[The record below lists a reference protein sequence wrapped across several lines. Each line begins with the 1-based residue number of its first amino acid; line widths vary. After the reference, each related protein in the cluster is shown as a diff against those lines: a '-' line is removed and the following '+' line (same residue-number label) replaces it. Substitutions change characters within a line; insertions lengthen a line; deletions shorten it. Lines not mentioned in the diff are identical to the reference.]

1 MTGEEPH
8 RRSASF
14 SDRLALVLIG
24 PLVVILVGAVVTLYV
39 TNSTVRVDG
48 PSMLPTLLDEDRLL
62 VTRGYDAAVRGDIVV
77 IEPPS
82 HPLISQDD
90 TLIKRVVARGGD
102 RIELKNGLVY
112 VNGAPEP
119 TSYDVIQ
126 EDPRANLAAYSVPD
140 GYVFV
145 LGDNR
150 PDSLDS
156 RSFGPIPLVNVRGK
170 VIAVFAPVTRLGLID

>member
-1 MTGEEPH
+1 
-8 RRSASF
+8 
-14 SDRLALVLIG
+14 LIG
-24 PLVVILVGAVVTLYV
+24 PLVVLLIGVVVTLYV

-77 IEPPS
+77 IDPPL
-82 HPLISQDD
+82 HPLIKHDD

-102 RIELKNGLVY
+102 RIEIKDGLIFVNGL
-112 VNGAPEP
+112 PEP

-126 EDPRANLAAYSVPD
+126 EDPRANLGVFTVPE

-145 LGDNR
+145 VGDNR
-150 PDSLDS
+150 PASLDS
-156 RSFGPIPLVNVRGK
+156 RSFGPVPLTDVRGK
-170 VIAVFAPVTRLGLID
+170 VVAVFAPLTRLGFVD

>member
-1 MTGEEPH
+1 M
-8 RRSASF
+8 
-14 SDRLALVLIG
+14 LIG
-24 PLVVILVGAVVTLYV
+24 PLVVILIGAVITLYV

-77 IEPPS
+77 IDPPS
-82 HPLISQDD
+82 HPLIRHDD
-90 TLIKRVVARGGD
+90 TLIKRLVAHGGD
-102 RIELKNGLVY
+102 RIELRDGLVY
-112 VNGAPEP
+112 VNGMPEP

-126 EDPRANLAAYSVPD
+126 EDPRATLAPFTVPED
-140 GYVFV
+140 YVFV

-150 PDSLDS
+150 PASLDS
-156 RSFGPIPLVNVRGK
+156 RSFGPVPLTSVRGK